1 MPSTH
6 SPTYPRRM
14 RQGEE
19 GRCTGSADSKLR
31 PPPFSTPRQRDSRVS
46 PRLTLSAPPPTSRW
60 RRPCPATPNRRQR
73 HNVED
78 GSLGISA
85 VCVRIFGLRSAGSEQ
100 TKGGW
105 AADGGAFLG
114 KKRERRNELC
124 CLVKHTRGD
133 THVDRGRYRWP
144 RR

>member
-14 RQGEE
+14 RQG
-19 GRCTGSADSKLR
+19 GREMHGSADSKLR
-31 PPPFSTPRQRDSRVS
+31 PPPFSSPSPTRPPRSRY
-46 PRLTLSAPPPTSRW
+46 PSAPPPTSRW
-60 RRPCPATPNRRQR
+60 RRPCPATPNHRQR
-73 HNVED
+73 RNVED

-85 VCVRIFGLRSAGSEQ
+85 VCARIFGLRSAGSEQ

-105 AADGGAFLG
+105 VASGARFLE

-124 CLVKHTRGD
+124 CLAIAATHT
-133 THVDRGRYRWP
+133 
-144 RR
+144 